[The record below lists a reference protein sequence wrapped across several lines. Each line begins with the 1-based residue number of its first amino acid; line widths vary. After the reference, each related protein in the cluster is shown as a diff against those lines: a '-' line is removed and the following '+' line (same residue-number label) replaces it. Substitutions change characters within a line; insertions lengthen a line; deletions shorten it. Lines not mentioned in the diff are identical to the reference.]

1 MTTIKRRYALSVVL
15 TMGLFVTE
23 WDVHAQ
29 DALTPKGSSIQKEAR
44 DVTQTGQSGDPSK
57 RSALLTGEW
66 RCTLNQ
72 EMMKV
77 ESTEI
82 FFPDGS
88 AKSQGRIKFQWANEL
103 KVEVGL
109 TAESRWRLSGGQLCD
124 VPRTM
129 TFKAVSEPD
138 NQSIKT
144 LISAMQMQA
153 DKRAQGNI
161 ETCRQVKTLTASEL
175 VLVVS
180 SKTGSAETVCK
191 PIKGRD

>member
-1 MTTIKRRYALSVVL
+1 
-15 TMGLFVTE
+15 MGLFVTE
-23 WDVHAQ
+23 WDVYAQ
-29 DALTPKGSSIQKEAR
+29 DGLTPKGSSIQKEAR
-44 DVTQTGQSGDPSK
+44 DGMQTGQSGDPSK

-66 RCTLNQ
+66 RCVLNQ

-77 ESTEI
+77 ESTES

-103 KVEVGL
+103 KVEVDL

-129 TFKAVSEPD
+129 TFKSVSEPD